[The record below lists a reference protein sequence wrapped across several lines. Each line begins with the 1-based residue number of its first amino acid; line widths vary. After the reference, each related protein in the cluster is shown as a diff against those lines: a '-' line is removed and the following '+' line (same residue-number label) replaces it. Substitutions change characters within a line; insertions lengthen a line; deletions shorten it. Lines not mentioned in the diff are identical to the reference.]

1 MLLTYNVANDKI
13 SLGFVENDTLVS
25 TASVATDTKKTVD
38 EYAVVLREIFDLCGF
53 DTQIFE
59 GAICSSVVPM
69 LTDTVRNAVE
79 MLLNVRVHTL
89 GVGTKTGLRILT
101 DDPTQLGGDLV
112 AAAVGA
118 LTKYKPPMIIVSFG
132 VATTFSVIDSSGAF
146 LGCAIAPGVSLS
158 AEALSEKASLLP
170 HFATSAPKKCI
181 GTNTMESMQSGCVFG
196 GAAMVNGMLS
206 RLECE
211 LGECAN
217 IVAFGDDGK
226 QIIPLCERNLI
237 CDDTVLLIGLAEI
250 YKKNLRHRKNSQ
262 KPT

>member
-1 MLLTYNVANDKI
+1 MLLTYNIANDKI

-25 TASVATDTKKTVD
+25 TASVATDAKKTVD
-38 EYAVVLREIFDLCGF
+38 EYAAIFHKIFNLRGF
-53 DTQIFE
+53 GTQIFE

-69 LTDTVRNAVE
+69 LTETIRRAIE

-101 DDPTQLGGDLV
+101 DDPTQLGADLV

-118 LTKYKPPMIIVSFG
+118 LTKYKPPMILVSFG

-170 HFATSAPKKCI
+170 HFAASAPKKCI
-181 GTNTMESMQSGCVFG
+181 GTNTMESMQSGCIFG
-196 GAAMVNGMLS
+196 GAAMVNGMLN
-206 RLECE
+206 RLESE

-217 IVAFGDDGK
+217 IIAFGDDGA
-226 QIIPLCERNLI
+226 QIIPLCGRSLI
-237 CDDTVLLIGLAEI
+237 HDDTILLTGLAEI
-250 YKKNLRHRKNSQ
+250 YKKNLKHQ
-262 KPT
+262 KKQ